1 MPDEYSKYFQ
11 STVTT
16 LEATFNGNNEGYN
29 FDFVLPKAFWKT
41 VSEALSK
48 NRKLKE
54 SQDLI
59 KVFKY
64 EKCGRKTNKVI
75 CETITTDNIKEY
87 LDVKMY
93 AKELKNAF
101 EGKVIQERKENN
113 LKSESTAAVGRELSK
128 VIRIPFELALPAT
141 SGEYND
147 KDEELFS
154 WFAVDDNPE
163 YNKKNL
169 FMKDKSG
176 KYLPIYFNKV
186 ANGYRAEFD
195 TQAFHD
201 AHRDDYIRWAND
213 AASAYMSLRD
223 IAKSAELDYSES
235 DISDMLEEIHKVLPK
250 AIMHE
255 CKLEV
260 CYTANKD
267 NDPIFNSVKLR
278 LNYTDRNKAT
288 WEETNIADMM
298 STVIPRLN
306 KNKMQVIKRYST
318 DLSTP
323 AILRLP
329 VDYINSLIST
339 KSPLPPIWREFL
351 SSKFTID
358 RDAQL
363 YRIAKFMTSV
373 IDQDNRSRQML
384 CLADKGHSGK
394 STFINAI
401 QKGLNRLADNC
412 LFAKQANTV
421 SLTNPEKS
429 QEGLEDIMDSRLVIA
444 TEVNDISKFVD
455 APAVKNLTGG
465 DTVVAGV
472 KYGKPVYKNMAGTKI
487 IICTN
492 NWVNVKNKAIET
504 RIIPIVF
511 ESFNGT
517 PIDDLSNKLADS
529 IEGFLAWCKWWTET
543 VETKRGYKNRNH
555 CDIFSDNH
563 PEFTTKEVFQNLQSD
578 GQIMFRYK
586 ISDEYNELD
595 ENYMLAL
602 CETIHM
608 TAGSDTDFV
617 EYKDLMEGLQ
627 AANKELG
634 CSEFAVKPL
643 LNPRSKDYKAL
654 KDFLKDKYNA
664 TSKLSHGITKIYGIK
679 LDTGVAEKVK
689 REEIGKSHRA
699 SDFLKSEIPKKE
711 PRGGDEEYDPDLE
724 PDF

>member
-1 MPDEYSKYFQ
+1 MSDEYSKYFQ
-11 STVTT
+11 STVKK
-16 LEATFNGNNEGYN
+16 LEDNFNRNNEGYK

-41 VSEALSK
+41 ISEALLKSK
-48 NRKLKE
+48 KLKE
-54 SQDLI
+54 TQDLI
-59 KVFKY
+59 KIVKY
-64 EKCGRKTNKVI
+64 EKCGRKTKEAVFD
-75 CETITTDNIKEY
+75 TINTDNIQEY

-93 AKELKNAF
+93 AQELKNAF

-169 FMKDKSG
+169 FMKDKTG

-201 AHRDDYIRWAND
+201 AHREDYIRWAND
-213 AASAYMSLRD
+213 AAAAYMSLRD

-298 STVIPRLN
+298 ATVIPRLN
-306 KNKMQVIKRYST
+306 KNKMHVIKRYST
-318 DLSTP
+318 DMSTP
-323 AILRLP
+323 AILKLP
-329 VDYINSLIST
+329 MDYINSLIT
-339 KSPLPPIWREFL
+339 DKSPLPEIWREFL
-351 SSKFTID
+351 KSKFTVD
-358 RDAQL
+358 REAQL
-363 YRIAKFMTSV
+363 YRIAKFMVSV
-373 IDQDNRSRQML
+373 IDPNNKSRQML

-401 QKGLNRLADNC
+401 QSGLNRLSNNY
-412 LFAKQANTV
+412 LFARQVNNIA
-421 SLTNPEKS
+421 LTKADKS
-429 QEGLEDIMDSRLVIA
+429 QEGLEDVMDSRLIVA
-444 TEVNDISKFVD
+444 TEVNNISEFVD
-455 APAVKNLTGG
+455 AQNVKNITGG
-465 DTVVAGV
+465 DTVIAGV
-472 KYGKPVYKNMAGTKI
+472 KFGKPVYKNMTGTKI

-511 ESFNGT
+511 ESFNGI
-517 PIDDLSNKLADS
+517 PIDDLKGKLAES
-529 IEGFLAWCKWWTET
+529 IEGFLAWCIWWVKV
-543 VETKRGYKNRNH
+543 VESKRNYVNKNY
-555 CDIFSDNH
+555 CDMFSDNH

-578 GQIMFRYK
+578 GQVMFRYK
-586 ISDEYNELD
+586 ISDEYTELD
-595 ENYMLAL
+595 ENYMQAL
-602 CETIHM
+602 CETIHL
-608 TAGSDTDFV
+608 TTGSEEDFV
-617 EYKDLMEGLQ
+617 SYKDLMEGLT

-664 TSKLSHGITKIYGIK
+664 NSKLSHGVTKIYGIK
-679 LDTGVAEKVK
+679 LDTSLAEKMK
-689 REEIGKSHRA
+689 REEIGRSHRA
-699 SDFLKSEIPKKE
+699 EDFLNNTTKKAHRDDDYDYEHEE
-711 PRGGDEEYDPDLE
+711 PLP
-724 PDF
+724 F